1 MEIQS
6 GNIFI
11 RPNTLHANDCVQGH
25 THNFDHTT
33 FLFSGAMRVRATGPY
48 GEAWEKTFT
57 APAHVL
63 IRADW
68 MHELTGLQ
76 DNTVFWCV
84 YAHRT
89 PQGDVVQEATGFDD
103 AYR

>member
-1 MEIQS
+1 MELQS

-11 RPNTLHANDCVQGH
+11 RPNTLRKGEMVQGH

-33 FLFSGAMRVRATGPY
+33 IIFTGPVRIKATKP
-48 GEAWEKTFT
+48 GEPTWEKTFIG
-57 APAHVL
+57 PAHVL
-63 IRADW
+63 IKADW
-68 MHELTGLQ
+68 MHEITAL
-76 DNTVFWCV
+76 DDAEFWCV

-89 PQGDVVQEATGFDD
+89 PQGDVVQEATGFED